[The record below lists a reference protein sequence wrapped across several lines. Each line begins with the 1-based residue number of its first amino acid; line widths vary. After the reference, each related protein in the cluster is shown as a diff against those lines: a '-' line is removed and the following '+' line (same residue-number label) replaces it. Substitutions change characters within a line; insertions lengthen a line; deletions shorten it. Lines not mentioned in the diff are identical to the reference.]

1 MKNGI
6 SRLYLLSSLALISCL
21 YFGTLSTVYAQG
33 IVKGCAIKYYE
44 AAKAL
49 DEKRAQCGIAENGS
63 GFCQIASQT
72 DIPVSIQGFNFTLN
86 AGFVYRFLSSLKII
100 PNQFRRAAKLIQ
112 EAQGGTGP
120 MLKRAAGKIARHIP
134 GSNQAVVA
142 KIISEANMKGS
153 LCSEDHFLTVK
164 EIGQLVEEEIVRL

>member
-6 SRLYLLSSLALISCL
+6 SRLFLLSSLALISCL
-21 YFGTLSTVYAQG
+21 YFGTLSTAYAQG

-86 AGFVYRFLSSLKII
+86 AGFVYRFLSSLKLI
-100 PNQFRRAAKLIQ
+100 PNQFRRSAKLIQ
-112 EAQGGTGP
+112 EAQSGTGSK
-120 MLKRAAGKIARHIP
+120 LKRVARKIARHIP
-134 GSNQAVVA
+134 GSTQAVVA
-142 KIISEANMKGS
+142 KVIAEANIKGN
-153 LCSEDHFLTVK
+153 LCSGDHLLTLK
-164 EIGQLVEEEIVRL
+164 EIRQLVEEEIVRL